1 MEHAESATRNAG
13 LQGGNSW
20 LFTMTRCLKKDAV
33 MFAGVRF
40 RANAESR
47 RPAPL
52 SKTGGYSQGQV
63 HHRELMCRI
72 FDGNEEVARRSI
84 CRWSCSLAYRK
95 SMTAANQPSDSTIAL
110 LAGGKS
116 GD

>member
-13 LQGGNSW
+13 LQGGIAG

-33 MFAGVRF
+33 MFAGYAY
-40 RANAESR
+40 RANAQSR

-52 SKTGGYSQGQV
+52 SKTGGTREGQV

-72 FDGNEEVARRSI
+72 FDGNERLARRSI

-95 SMTAANQPSDSTIAL
+95 S
-110 LAGGKS
+110 
-116 GD
+116 